1 MRLPDPNR
9 LLADPGPQ
17 VRGPARRWLA
27 NELAS
32 ALSARVGFRQ
42 IGPFTALLREHL
54 LNAWNAGRSPTLDE
68 VLRAVV
74 EPQPSARY
82 GAAVDA
88 LEMNTRLE
96 IALRYLTATPEFSGR
111 VPEGPKRVEFDRFV
125 DRASRARAMVFPR
138 PEMEGLIEDPHP

>member
-1 MRLPDPNR
+1 MRQPDPNR

-32 ALSARVGFRQ
+32 ALSARVGMRE

-74 EPQPSARY
+74 EPQPTARY

-111 VPEGPKRVEFDRFV
+111 PPEGPERVDLDRFV
-125 DRASRARAMVFPR
+125 VRASRARATVFPR
-138 PEMEGLIEDPHP
+138 PEMEGLLEEAQP